1 MLKTVEKDLENSG
14 ESKKKLILRSR
25 GFVHTLRSGELPNIL
40 IEKH

>member
-1 MLKTVEKDLENSG
+1 MLKTIEKDLENSG